1 MLTTTNTMNVNA
13 PPVTLVKIRANFIDE
28 TDEIDDDCSPQLV
41 EKKQQTELEQINR
54 AISHHLEQ
62 LLIKYKEMIS
72 KHLDRFTSNMR
83 FDGSNSKPQAVR
95 VLSEQGMW
103 IDTPIDRV
111 IEFVQTAVSSAFHT
125 ELQRM
130 HNKLQSHF
138 TAKHAPDSCF
148 QLLDSLSNEHTNK
161 FREIIGEKK
170 IKTNILAAIARITA
184 EASKEQRISTDVF
197 VADKV
202 LYRVKSNC
210 CIEPVISSEHR
221 RYFET
226 NSMRGTI
233 PVNGL
238 KPNNNE
244 QLRVIANALLCNRR
258 PRQQSVF
265 MWIVGENTQSFASN
279 FKTIAGGYAM
289 HVSKTDAK
297 IKPGVGTRVAVMEN
311 SKALLTKLNRLPSA
325 VFPIVISAPN
335 DLTPP
340 ECGHDWLV
348 LKYTPPA
355 GLTPDQLFVD
365 LIQAANPSV
374 TEPISSW
381 NTTEQLANDAFDIVV
396 KEYVA
401 EHKWDTRP
409 RSVNDQ
415 KKTVAIKDIK
425 IKLANMAAKHGIK
438 TLTLKSIAN
447 AFQAN
452 GFSITNPRN
461 VLSISLFLTP

>member
-1 MLTTTNTMNVNA
+1 MNVNA
-13 PPVTLVKIRANFIDE
+13 PPVTLVKIRANFIDD
-28 TDEIDDDCSPQLV
+28 TDEIDDDSDSGLV
-41 EKKQQTELEQINR
+41 AKKPQTELEQINR
-54 AISHHLEQ
+54 VISQHLGQ
-62 LLIKYKEMIS
+62 LLSKYREMIS
-72 KHLDRFTSNMR
+72 KRLEHFTANMR
-83 FDGSNSKPQAVR
+83 FDGNHARTQAVK

-103 IDTPIDRV
+103 VDTPIERV
-111 IEFVQTAVSSAFHT
+111 IEFVQTTVSSAFQS

-138 TAKHAPDSCF
+138 TAKRAPDSCF
-148 QLLDSLSNEHTNK
+148 QLLDSLSQEHTNK
-161 FREIIGEKK
+161 FKEIINNKT
-170 IKTNILAAIARITA
+170 IKTNVLAAIGRVTT
-184 EASKEQRISTDVF
+184 EACKEQRISTDVF

-202 LYRVKSNC
+202 LYRVKANC
-210 CIEPVISSEHR
+210 FIEPVISSEHR

-238 KPNNNE
+238 KPNSNE
-244 QLRVIANALLCNRR
+244 PLRVIANAILCNRR

-265 MWIVGENTQSFASN
+265 MWIVGENSQSFASN
-279 FKTIAGGYAM
+279 FQTIAGGYTM
-289 HVSKTDAK
+289 YVSKTDTK
-297 IKPGVGTRVAVMEN
+297 IKPGVGTRVAIMEN

-325 VFPIVISAPN
+325 VFPLVVSAPN

-340 ECGHDWLV
+340 ECRHDWVV

-355 GLTPDQLFVD
+355 GLTPEQLFFD

-374 TEPISSW
+374 TDPISSW
-381 NTTEQLANDAFDIVV
+381 NTTEQLSNDALETVV
-396 KEYVA
+396 KEFLT
-401 EHKWDTRP
+401 KNTWKP
-409 RSVNDQ
+409 LSKSGNDH

-425 IKLANMAAKHGIK
+425 MELANMAAKQGIK
-438 TLTLKSIAN
+438 TLTLKTIAN

-461 VLSISLFLTP
+461 IISISCVIDH